1 MSKKLFAKYYQEN
14 KERLPK
20 KLLKYTK
27 TFAKNKKKDS
37 GNMVVNVTRIPQRVK
52 NKCLLNI
59 EKNIVE

>member
-1 MSKKLFAKYYQEN
+1 MSKKLLAKYYQEN

-27 TFAKNKKKDS
+27 SFVKNRKKNSD
-37 GNMVVNVTRIPQRVK
+37 NMVVNVTRIPQRVK
-52 NKCLLNI
+52 NKSLLNV